1 MTVCRRG
8 PRFHKNEGSPRVSD
22 FSGLN
27 GRRRCWL
34 STLRSA
40 AHTAPRKTR
49 FRLLAKL
56 YRVGLVAHKLQGKV
70 SEVIVT
76 SYPPFPSFTWRKT
89 KNRPDSKRSTAVL

>member
-1 MTVCRRG
+1 MTVCRHG
-8 PRFHKNEGSPRVSD
+8 PRFHENEGSPRVCD

-56 YRVGLVAHKLQGKV
+56 CRVGLVAHKA
-70 SEVIVT
+70 S
-76 SYPPFPSFTWRKT
+76 T
-89 KNRPDSKRSTAVL
+89 KGFRGSHYISSSLPKLFLGASRVAGAVAHPG

>member
-40 AHTAPRKTR
+40 AYPAPRKTR

-56 YRVGLVAHKLQGKV
+56 YRVGLVTHKA
-70 SEVIVT
+70 
-76 SYPPFPSFTWRKT
+76 PSKGFRGSRYIPSSLPKLFLAQREIPARMV
-89 KNRPDSKRSTAVL
+89 NNL